1 MENPIRELR
10 KQGLLAEAHELGRA
24 RLAEEPDNLWIKRDL
39 AWVCYDQAKAETE
52 SADPAR
58 LLGCL
63 EELAEL
69 GLSHEETMLAESI
82 DWLLGKRI
90 GRVVLPL
97 KNLSE
102 RWEQLRVLVVAR
114 TRLPLAAPSK
124 GHSFYRQS
132 VHRAAKDTPFYCAVM
147 DAVGFD
153 DGWMPEDYRTS
164 TTPKG
169 QKVMSL
175 VEQIY
180 IAYAKALLRLMDNP
194 APEVLDK
201 VQARLKAFMQLLTR
215 LIEQHPEYPYPL
227 YFKAKLLLAAG
238 ESQQVSDLLLP
249 FVRSKSHDF
258 WVWQVLGE
266 AFEGKDRELALSCY
280 CRGLLCKAGDEM
292 VVNLRESA
300 ARLMLAAGDAAAA
313 RYELERAAAARQAT
327 WNKASKALEA
337 ARSEAWFARTTPAT
351 DNRAYY
357 TAHAERAEELL
368 FASDA
373 EPVLITYVNAPK
385 QMASFIRKG
394 DRSGFFKY
402 SRLLSEAP
410 KADTLYRV
418 VFEAYSATAPSR
430 VSWMRPWEGDP
441 LQSPFYRTFRGPIQ
455 IRPGRPFGF
464 VGDVFVEP
472 RWVTECGLSDGAAVQ
487 GRAVRSYDRKKEQ
500 YGWRV
505 VDLSRDDA

>member
-180 IAYAKALLRLMDNP
+180 IAYAKALLRLIMKHYTRERRVSFYAEQLHLSPQHLCTTVKQQTGKTVADMIADVVIMD
-194 APEVLDK
+194 
-201 VQARLKAFMQLLTR
+201 ARALLKSTNMAIKEIAITLNF
-215 LIEQHPEYPYPL
+215 PNVSFFGK
-227 YFKAKLLLAAG
+227 YFKRHVG
-238 ESQQVSDLLLP
+238 MSPQQ
-249 FVRSKSHDF
+249 
-258 WVWQVLGE
+258 
-266 AFEGKDRELALSCY
+266 
-280 CRGLLCKAGDEM
+280 
-292 VVNLRESA
+292 
-300 ARLMLAAGDAAAA
+300 
-313 RYELERAAAARQAT
+313 
-327 WNKASKALEA
+327 
-337 ARSEAWFARTTPAT
+337 
-351 DNRAYY
+351 
-357 TAHAERAEELL
+357 
-368 FASDA
+368 
-373 EPVLITYVNAPK
+373 
-385 QMASFIRKG
+385 
-394 DRSGFFKY
+394 
-402 SRLLSEAP
+402 
-410 KADTLYRV
+410 YRN
-418 VFEAYSATAPSR
+418 S
-430 VSWMRPWEGDP
+430 
-441 LQSPFYRTFRGPIQ
+441 
-455 IRPGRPFGF
+455 
-464 VGDVFVEP
+464 
-472 RWVTECGLSDGAAVQ
+472 
-487 GRAVRSYDRKKEQ
+487 
-500 YGWRV
+500 
-505 VDLSRDDA
+505 